1 MSAIVPIKN
10 YSGAAKVALAFNSAP
25 MMAEGENG
33 AIKLAFDFKR
43 TMRSTGSEG
52 YLLSTLDDAQAKLT
66 LTPFD
71 SWTLLPTLFPPY
83 LGVTTAVGTGYAA
96 GALKIGSRPHDIYAG
111 NVPNGC
117 ALAQVWTIDQR
128 MYNIVRSAITKH
140 PTLKLGVGVPL
151 FSDIE
156 ITGLA
161 DPALALGAGGEI
173 IDTAVHVAGIAGTTG
188 VVESA
193 AVDPASWVPDFIN
206 GHWTGVYGTAAGFGG
221 DGVGVLP
228 MDAEDGWELVPSI
241 KYSPLL
247 MQKRTYHMK
256 LDSVMFAV
264 KARIQGPT
272 HTLLMSMASSFAQ
285 GAGIMG
291 AALGST
297 GKALVLTGPG
307 GKMITLPD
315 CVPIFDNSGFE
326 FGGTKLNTGE
336 VLFVTRAIPTGSPA
350 VAPVLLQFSA

>member
-1 MSAIVPIKN
+1 MSAIVPVKN
-10 YSGAAKVALAFNSAP
+10 YSGPAKAAITFNAALSP

-33 AIKLAFDFKR
+33 AIKLAFDYKR
-43 TMRSTGSEG
+43 TMRSTASEG
-52 YLLSTLDDAQAKLT
+52 YLLSTLDDAQAKIN

-71 SWTLLPTLFPPY
+71 SWTLLPTLFPSY
-83 LGVTTAVGTGYAA
+83 LGVTTAIGSGYAT
-96 GALKIGSRPHDIYAG
+96 GALLIGSRPHDKYAG
-111 NVPNGC
+111 AANGTG
-117 ALAQVWTIDQR
+117 LTQVWTVDGR
-128 MYNIVRSAITKH
+128 MYNLVRTAITKH
-140 PTLKLGVGVPL
+140 PTLKLGVGSPL

-156 ITGLA
+156 ITALA
-161 DPALALGAGGEI
+161 DPALALGAGGEL
-173 IDTAVHVAGIAGTTG
+173 IDTAAHVAGVAGATG

-193 AVDPASWVPDFIN
+193 ATDPASWTPDFIN

-221 DGVGVLP
+221 DGALP
-228 MDAEDGWELVPSI
+228 MDAEDGWELIPSV

-272 HTLLMSMASSFAQ
+272 HTALMALAGNYGLGS
-285 GAGIMG
+285 GIMG
-291 AALGST
+291 GTLASPT
-297 GKALVLTGPG
+297 KTSLVLTGPL
-307 GKMITLPD
+307 GKTITLPD

-336 VLFVTRAIPTGSPA
+336 VLFVTRAIPAGTPA
-350 VAPVLLQFSA
+350 VPPVLLQFSV